1 MVVQMVRAASS
12 LSSSSSEGTGS
23 MQKYDGTYLIND
35 HMETLEV
42 VQENDV
48 FVIEYKTEFAT
59 WKEKILHVC
68 SEELALE
75 NENQT
80 IYYYKRQP
88 SFDLN
93 ESK

>member
-1 MVVQMVRAASS
+1 
-12 LSSSSSEGTGS
+12 